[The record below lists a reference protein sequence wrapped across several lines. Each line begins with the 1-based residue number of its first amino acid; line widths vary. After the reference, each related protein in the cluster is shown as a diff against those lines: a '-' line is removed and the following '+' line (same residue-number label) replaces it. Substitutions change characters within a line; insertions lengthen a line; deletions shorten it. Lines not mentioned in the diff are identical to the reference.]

1 MLFLSIPPFWLT
13 VKSTVFTTSYKHT
26 ISELGDN
33 LCVQL
38 DNSFLIIN
46 VLSYDSVYYEMVSDA
61 IRSIVLLLEP
71 CNCEFCYFIWLH
83 WSYNQ
88 GNALGWESGFR
99 KKNYFKLLAN
109 LLDSLQKKVVLKKQ
123 CKYKK
128 LGFPDGL
135 ADKESPSQCKIHR
148 KWGFD
153 PWIRKIPW
161 SRKWQL
167 TPVFLPGKSLGQRSL
182 MGYTPWDC
190 KESKH
195 DWATKHIK
203 AHVSI
208 LPVYSLEW
216 EELMKHLQY

>member
-83 WSYNQ
+83 WSHNQ

-182 MGYTPWDC
+182 MGYTPWGC